1 MLEVNIYDN
10 FNPNELN
17 ILDFPL
23 PDGSGNVARPI
34 PKPKARTQVLEYELW
49 QTGYKYTSSAIFASE
64 IAVGDIVEV
73 LTIEKVPMAT
83 TPDIVQEFPLSL
95 IYLVTDV
102 DENNRATLKN
112 YFWAMIEGNEI
123 PTKML
128 NTTSGAILIRM
139 IDPNVNQL
147 MTYGFMYN
155 SELFKQGV
163 KYNRKSDTAETTGV
177 AKDLFSVVNFQPF
190 PTIRRVEFDPDG
202 EVLVPRDTIEMNMT
216 SRTWTRSIIE
226 TRIDEALSP
235 SLEYETIVERSNY
248 NYIIVY
254 VKTNP
259 EGDTYGTTPQLY
271 TIDDNGNL
279 VNVRN
284 YKGDGRDLPE
294 QRIMKTLFYDEQPTD
309 AQLKFEVSP
318 DTIVANLY
326 FNQDPKRELYVNDMA
341 RVYYNGHKY
350 DGYIADRVFTPAND
364 RLLFV
369 ESRFK

>member
-23 PDGSGNVARPI
+23 PDGSGSVARPI

-49 QTGYKYTSSAIFASE
+49 QTGYKYTSSATFASE
-64 IAVGDIVEV
+64 IEVGDIVEV
-73 LTIEKVPMAT
+73 LTIENVPMAT
-83 TPDIVQEFPLSL
+83 TPDITEDYPLSL

-128 NTTSGAILIRM
+128 KSTTRGILIRM
-139 IDPNVNQL
+139 IDPNINQL
-147 MTYGFMYN
+147 MTYDFMYN
-155 SELFKQGV
+155 GELFKQGI
-163 KYNRKSDTAETTGV
+163 KYNRKSDTTDVPSV
-177 AKDLFSVVNFQPF
+177 AKDMFSAVNFQPF
-190 PTIRRVEFDPDG
+190 PTIRRVEYDPDG

-216 SRTWTRSIIE
+216 SRTWVRSAIE
-226 TRIDEALSP
+226 TRIDEALKP
-235 SLEYETIVERSNY
+235 SVEYETIVTRSNY
-248 NYIIVY
+248 NYIVVY
-254 VKTNP
+254 VKTTP
-259 EGDTYGTTPQLY
+259 DGDTYGETPQIY
-271 TIDDNGNL
+271 TMDDNGNL

-284 YKGDGRDLPE
+284 YKGDGHDLPE
-294 QRIMKTLFYDEQPTD
+294 QRIMKTLFYDEQPSN

-318 DTIVANLY
+318 DTVIANLF
-326 FNQDPKRELYVNDMA
+326 FNQDPKRELYVNDLA
-341 RVYYNGHKY
+341 RIYYNGRKY
-350 DGYIADRVFTPAND
+350 EGYIADRVFTPAND

-369 ESRFK
+369 EARF